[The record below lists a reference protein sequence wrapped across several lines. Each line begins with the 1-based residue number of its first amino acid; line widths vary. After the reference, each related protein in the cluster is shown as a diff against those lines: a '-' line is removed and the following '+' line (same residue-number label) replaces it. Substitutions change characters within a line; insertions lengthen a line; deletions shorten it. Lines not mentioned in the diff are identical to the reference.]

1 MSSSAENGRGPGTG
15 QGLDPSE
22 LARKISAQAVY
33 ERPKSKRFYK
43 VVSVERQDDG
53 FGLHLDGRPVKTPL
67 KSALM
72 MPTEGLAQAVAAE
85 WESQEEH
92 IDPSSMLLTKL
103 CNTALDRVGEDRARI
118 VDEIV
123 DYANADLLCYRAQG
137 PQELLTRQC
146 ELWDPVLDWA
156 ASELGARFLITEGV
170 VHQNQD
176 DVCLKAFR
184 RFVDDLSDHAIAG
197 YHNAMTM
204 TGSAVLAAAA
214 MKGRL
219 NSEEAWSL
227 AHVDEDW
234 QIEHWGADEEEAARR
249 AGRREEFLGVLVY
262 LSLLE

>member
-1 MSSSAENGRGPGTG
+1 MNSSSENGQGPGNG
-15 QGLDPSE
+15 HGLDPSE

-33 ERPKSKRFYK
+33 ERPKAKRFYEQ
-43 VVSVERQDDG
+43 VTVQRQDNG

-67 KSALM
+67 KSALF
-72 MPTEGLAQAVAAE
+72 MPTEALAEAVANE

-103 CNTALDRVGEDRARI
+103 CNTAVDRVGEDRERI

-137 PQELLTRQC
+137 PQELLLRQG

-156 ASELGARFLITEGV
+156 ANELGARFQITEGI

-176 DVCLKAFR
+176 AACLRAFR
-184 RFVDDLSDHAIAG
+184 RFVADLGNHTIAG

-214 MKGRL
+214 LKGRL
-219 NSEEAWSL
+219 GGEEAWSL

-234 QIEHWGADEEEAARR
+234 QIEHWGPDEEEAARR
-249 AGRREEFLGVLVY
+249 AGRREEFLGVLAY
-262 LSLLE
+262 LSLLG

>member
-1 MSSSAENGRGPGTG
+1 MSSSSDKGHG
-15 QGLDPSE
+15 QGPDPAE

-33 ERPKSKRFYK
+33 ERPQAKRFYK
-43 VVSVERQDDG
+43 VVTVERQEDG
-53 FGLHLDGRPVKTPL
+53 FCLHLDGRPVKTPL
-67 KSALM
+67 KKTLLMPTSALA
-72 MPTEGLAQAVAAE
+72 EAVAEE
-85 WESQEEH
+85 WERQEEH
-92 IDPSSMLLTKL
+92 IDPGSMLLTKL
-103 CNTALDRVGEDRARI
+103 SNTALDRVGEDRDRI

-137 PQELLTRQC
+137 PQELVIRQC
-146 ELWDPVLDWA
+146 KLWDPVLDWTA
-156 ASELGARFLITEGV
+156 AELGASFLITEGV
-170 VHQNQD
+170 VHKNQSD
-176 DVCLKAFR
+176 ECLDAFR
-184 RFVDDLSDHAIAG
+184 RFAVGLSDHAIAG

-219 NSEEAWSL
+219 DGEEAWSL